1 MKIFTSS
8 KETSTIRCTKCGGL
22 MYGELQHTGDKYC
35 KGHETKQL
43 NITDMIDWT
52 KVSDNE
58 KVIELIKQ
66 REEIEKQIREID
78 NMALVRYEIEALQ
91 E

>member
-1 MKIFTSS
+1 MQRNQIGIVANVVFMNVLKLRI
-8 KETSTIRCTKCGGL
+8 
-22 MYGELQHTGDKYC
+22 
-35 KGHETKQL
+35 
-43 NITDMIDWT
+43 MIDYT

-78 NMALVRYEIEALQ
+78 DMALVRYELEALQ

>member
-1 MKIFTSS
+1 M
-8 KETSTIRCTKCGGL
+8 L
-22 MYGELQHTGDKYC
+22 KYNKNDLIC
-35 KGHETKQL
+35 QAV
-43 NITDMIDWT
+43 MIDYT

-78 NMALVRYEIEALQ
+78 DMALVRYELEALQ

>member
-1 MKIFTSS
+1 
-8 KETSTIRCTKCGGL
+8 
-22 MYGELQHTGDKYC
+22 
-35 KGHETKQL
+35 
-43 NITDMIDWT
+43 MIDCT

-58 KVIELIKQ
+58 KIIELIEQ

-78 NMALVRYEIEALQ
+78 DMALVRYELEALK

>member
-1 MKIFTSS
+1 M
-8 KETSTIRCTKCGGL
+8 
-22 MYGELQHTGDKYC
+22 
-35 KGHETKQL
+35 
-43 NITDMIDWT
+43 DMINWK

>member
-1 MKIFTSS
+1 
-8 KETSTIRCTKCGGL
+8 
-22 MYGELQHTGDKYC
+22 
-35 KGHETKQL
+35 
-43 NITDMIDWT
+43 MIDYT

-58 KVIELIKQ
+58 KIIELIKQ

-78 NMALVRYEIEALQ
+78 GMALVRYELEALR

>member
-1 MKIFTSS
+1 MVD
-8 KETSTIRCTKCGGL
+8 
-22 MYGELQHTGDKYC
+22 Y
-35 KGHETKQL
+35 
-43 NITDMIDWT
+43 T

-58 KVIELIKQ
+58 KIIELIKQ

-78 NMALVRYEIEALQ
+78 NMALVRYELEALQ